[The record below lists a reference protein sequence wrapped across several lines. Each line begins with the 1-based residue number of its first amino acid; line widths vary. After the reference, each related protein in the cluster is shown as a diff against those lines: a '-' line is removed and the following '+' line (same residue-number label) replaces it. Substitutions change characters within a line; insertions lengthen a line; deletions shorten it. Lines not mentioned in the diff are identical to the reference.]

1 MRVSKKTIVLAI
13 CFCIITFKVMASSIF
28 VQSAIERACLQ
39 SHACVDTSSVN
50 QLVISNEAASEEEP
64 VHTLFLMSH
73 VTGNLGNFSLNLP
86 FSSESRSKYSAS
98 NDKLILGNISDC
110 PFKPTKS

>member
-1 MRVSKKTIVLAI
+1 MPVSKKTIILAI
-13 CFCIITFKVMASSIF
+13 CLFIITFKVMASNIF
-28 VQSAIERACLQ
+28 IQSAIERACLQ
-39 SHACVDTSSVN
+39 SYACMDTVSVN
-50 QLVISNEAASEEEP
+50 QLVVSSEAASEEEP

-98 NDKLILGNISDC
+98 NDKLIRGNISDC
-110 PFKPTKS
+110 PFKPPKS

>member
-1 MRVSKKTIVLAI
+1 MPVSKKTIILAI
-13 CFCIITFKVMASSIF
+13 CLFIITFKVMASSIF
-28 VQSAIERACLQ
+28 IQSAIERACLQ
-39 SHACVDTSSVN
+39 SYACMDTASVN
-50 QLVISNEAASEEEP
+50 QLVVSSEAASEEEP

-73 VTGNLGNFSLNLP
+73 VTGKLGNFSLNLP

-110 PFKPTKS
+110 PFKPPKS